1 MKLNEIHNLAKEKLH
16 TTYDSDYNLNHN
28 DYSTINVKKDFKYDD
43 DNNDESELIKR
54 GVRGKLKKNVV
65 KTSGVKYTGIAPP
78 EPYVVPISE
87 YRSTIHTIGTRI
99 IKEQLLNPKAK

>member
-1 MKLNEIHNLAKEKLH
+1 MNLNETRNLAKEKLH

-28 DYSTINVKKDFKYDD
+28 DYTTINNVAKEIKYD
-43 DNNDESELIKR
+43 DESELIKR

-65 KTSGVKYTGIAPP
+65 KTSGSKYTGISPL

-99 IKEQLLNPKAK
+99 IKEKLLNPKAK